1 MNAFQ
6 TFATN
11 RGLIT
16 GSAAHTLA
24 AEAWDHAI
32 AAAIQAAL
40 DYDPTADAGETLG
53 ATKAWNRIKALP
65 STAVPQDDSTPS
77 LL

>member
-24 AEAWDHAI
+24 AEAWDNAI
-32 AAAIQAAL
+32 AASIHAAL
-40 DYDPTADAGETLG
+40 DFDTKADAAETLG
-53 ATKAWNRIKALP
+53 ATKAWNRIKPLA
-65 STAVPQDDSTPS
+65 STAATQDDSTPA

>member
-24 AEAWDHAI
+24 AEAWDAAL
-32 AAAIQAAL
+32 AAASQTAL
-40 DYDPTADAGETLG
+40 AHNGTEDTAENLG
-53 ATKAWNRIKALP
+53 ATKVWAALKP
-65 STAVPQDDSTPS
+65 LASTATPDDSTPA